1 MFTGHRPLQ
10 LTRTSILHLYY
21 KQFKSSIKMNC
32 FIVLHLTA
40 IVAITMEKCNGEY
53 LLVAVEDDDDFIKPK
68 NDDLR
73 KDDDDFK
80 KPKNDDFRGKLN

>member
-40 IVAITMEKCNGEY
+40 IVAITMERCRTEF
-53 LLVAVEDDDDFIKPK
+53 LLVEVNDINGGKRRLFCFI
-68 NDDLR
+68 DIQIHLYFAEIMFDVIY
-73 KDDDDFK
+73 F
-80 KPKNDDFRGKLN
+80 